1 MKKKKIT
8 LGIILIV
15 IGSGIAIQATL
26 TIITPIKSLM
36 NDQNNSSVGF
46 YLGSIVAAVL
56 LWFLVFALII
66 GGIKLIKSTR
76 KKKST
81 YVSPFDKFK

>member
-1 MKKKKIT
+1 MKKKKLL

-15 IGSGIAIQATL
+15 IGAGIAIQATL
-26 TIITPIKSLM
+26 TVMEPIQSLM
-36 NDQNNSSVGF
+36 NAKDTSSVGF

-56 LWFLVFALII
+56 LWILVFVFII
-66 GGIKLIKSTR
+66 GGIKLIKGP
-76 KKKST
+76 KKKKVT

>member
-1 MKKKKIT
+1 MKKNKVIW
-8 LGIILIV
+8 GIILIAL
-15 IGSGIAIQATL
+15 GLTASIQATL

-66 GGIKLIKSTR
+66 GGIKLIR
-76 KKKST
+76 GPKKKKVT

>member
-1 MKKKKIT
+1 MNKNKLIW
-8 LGIILIV
+8 GIILILL
-15 IGSGIAIQATL
+15 GLTASIQATL
-26 TIITPIKSLM
+26 TIIDPIKSLM
-36 NDQNNSSVGF
+36 NEKDTSSVGF

-66 GGIKLIKSTR
+66 GGIKLIKSSR
-76 KKKST
+76 KKKVT